1 MSVGSIVA
9 EPKPE
14 SVEQSRD
21 ISASPLIS
29 GPIRSE
35 EDPSLYVMPEITEH
49 LEVVEHVPV
58 RETKGARPGGHPD
71 HDNQALV
78 FTIHDGDQL
87 PRHLLGRHSE
97 EIVAESETQAAYLH
111 ERDWGANLVARHLA
125 REVGVGSFAR
135 VNLARVVMDF
145 GRFPGTSS
153 VGEEYLRRHALFP
166 PLEHR
171 FSEDA
176 RHEILRRYYDGAAQA
191 FVQFF
196 AGPRITLS
204 VHTYDPLNL
213 TGTRRPQVSLVTR
226 SLEYQQTSTMPPYIF
241 DPLFPPELCEA
252 TCERLLTYQALA
264 DLESD
269 GWHTALNYPYIM
281 PEGSV
286 EIRAQVWLFFR
297 YLRREFT
304 RSFPETRDLPGYQR
318 VWQLLFDV
326 IRRSTDAE
334 RLRGYLHRYR
344 EPPRGAEKL
353 FAEARHA
360 YGEVRRYLEA
370 NRDLLLDGYR
380 FSGDRLSCLGIEVRK
395 DLLCEIDRQRGRV
408 RPHADAENNARRIA
422 ACIAPAV
429 RSYLERHS
437 RNGAAHEATTD
448 EVADAFA
455 SWSLSE

>member
-1 MSVGSIVA
+1 MHA
-9 EPKPE
+9 
-14 SVEQSRD
+14 
-21 ISASPLIS
+21 
-29 GPIRSE
+29 
-35 EDPSLYVMPEITEH
+35 MPEVTEH

-58 RETKGARPGGHPD
+58 RETDRARTGEGYPGGAPAAHRGNGSSQRGANGSD
-71 HDNQALV
+71 DQALV

-87 PRHLLGRHSE
+87 PRHLFGERTE
-97 EIVAESETQAAYLH
+97 EVLALPETQAAFLH

-125 REVGVGSFAR
+125 SEIGSSSYAR
-135 VNLARVVMDF
+135 VNLARVAMDF

-166 PLEHR
+166 PLEHHL
-171 FSEDA
+171 SEET
-176 RHEILRRYYDGAAQA
+176 RYEILRRYYDGAAQA
-191 FVQFF
+191 FARYI
-196 AGPRITLS
+196 AGLCVTVS

-213 TGTRRPQVSLVTR
+213 TGTRRPQVSLVAR

-252 TCERLLTYQALA
+252 TCERLMTYQALA
-264 DLESD
+264 DLERG
-269 GWHTALNYPYIM
+269 GWYTALNYPYIM

-286 EIRAQVWLFFR
+286 EIRAQVWHFFR

-304 RSFPETRDLPGYQR
+304 GAFPETRDLPGYIR

-326 IRRSTDAE
+326 IRRSADAE

-344 EPPRGAEKL
+344 EVPRGAEKL

-360 YGEVRRYLEA
+360 YAEVGRFLSS

-395 DLLCEIDRQRGRV
+395 DLLCDVDRARGRV
-408 RPHADAENNARRIA
+408 RPRADAEDNARRIA

-429 RSYLERHS
+429 RSYLERHNRGGTS
-437 RNGAAHEATTD
+437 HDVRATAETTGPYSPSAA
-448 EVADAFA
+448 F
-455 SWSLSE
+455 

>member
-1 MSVGSIVA
+1 MHA
-9 EPKPE
+9 MPK
-14 SVEQSRD
+14 V
-21 ISASPLIS
+21 
-29 GPIRSE
+29 
-35 EDPSLYVMPEITEH
+35 TEH

-58 RETKGARPGGHPD
+58 RETNRTD
-71 HDNQALV
+71 QALV

-87 PRHLLGRHSE
+87 PRHLFGERTE
-97 EIVAESETQAAYLH
+97 EILARPEAQTAWLH

-125 REVGVGSFAR
+125 REIGSSGYAR
-135 VNLARVVMDF
+135 INLARVAMDF

-166 PLEHR
+166 PLEHYL
-171 FSEDA
+171 SEEA
-176 RHEILRRYYDGAAQA
+176 RYQILRQYYDGAAQA
-191 FVQFF
+191 FAQYI
-196 AGPRITLS
+196 AGPCMTVS
-204 VHTYDPLNL
+204 VHTYDPRNH

-264 DLESD
+264 DLERD

-304 RSFPETRDLPGYQR
+304 RAFPETRDRPGFIR
-318 VWQLLFDV
+318 VWQLLLDV

-344 EPPRGAEKL
+344 EAPRGAEKV

-360 YGEVRRYLEA
+360 YREVERFLNG

-395 DLLCEIDRQRGRV
+395 DLLCDIDRQRQRI
-408 RPHADAENNARRIA
+408 RPHADADRNARRIA

-437 RNGAAHEATTD
+437 RAEVGHESASPA
-448 EVADAFA
+448 EVAGPYSPSAA
-455 SWSLSE
+455 V

>member
-1 MSVGSIVA
+1 MYA
-9 EPKPE
+9 
-14 SVEQSRD
+14 
-21 ISASPLIS
+21 
-29 GPIRSE
+29 
-35 EDPSLYVMPEITEH
+35 MPEVTEH

-58 RETKGARPGGHPD
+58 REPSRARSERGYGRGANGRSVD
-71 HDNQALV
+71 QALV
-78 FTIHDGDQL
+78 FTIHDGRQL
-87 PRHLLGRHSE
+87 PRHLLGERTE
-97 EIVAESETQAAYLH
+97 EVFARPEAQETYLN

-125 REVGVGSFAR
+125 REVGSSGFAR
-135 VNLARVVMDF
+135 VNLARVAMDF

-166 PLEHR
+166 PLEHY
-171 FSEDA
+171 FSDET

-191 FVQFF
+191 FVQHF
-196 AGPRITLS
+196 AGARVTLS
-204 VHTYDPLNL
+204 VHTYDPLNH
-213 TGTRRPQVSLVTR
+213 TGTRRPQVGLVAR

-264 DLESD
+264 DLERG

-286 EIRAQVWLFFR
+286 EIRAQVWMFFR

-304 RSFPETRDLPGYQR
+304 HAFPETRDRPGYQR

-344 EPPRGAEKL
+344 EAPRGSEKL
-353 FAEARHA
+353 YAEARQA
-360 YGEVRRYLEA
+360 YGEVRRYLDVHRE
-370 NRDLLLDGYR
+370 LLLDGYR
-380 FSGDRLSCLGIEVRK
+380 FSGGRLSCLGIEVRK
-395 DLLCEIDRQRGRV
+395 DLLCEIDRERCRI
-408 RPHADAENNARRIA
+408 RPHADADRNARRIA

-437 RNGAAHEATTD
+437 R
-448 EVADAFA
+448 ADACREMA
-455 SWSLSE
+455 TAAEVVDYSPILTS